1 MKPKLLS
8 RLFSLREEMKLL
20 TREMNLASRQIHEE
34 CWQPDPELAYHF
46 LMVSIRRME
55 AKKYIEMLEGEG
67 FDRIFLTIHDGAYV
81 IMRVVDAGVIHY
93 YTEPEETQ

>member
-1 MKPKLLS
+1 
-8 RLFSLREEMKLL
+8 
-20 TREMNLASRQIHEE
+20 
-34 CWQPDPELAYHF
+34 
-46 LMVSIRRME
+46 ME